1 MKKEISKYLLI
12 VLIII
17 FVIMLGI
24 LVYVKFFYSE
34 NNKEY
39 SLLREKG
46 EGEIIYLDTTIIDLL
61 NKLNNISYSRYEVTI
76 KQINEGQQQSDSDSS
91 KQSGGQN
98 MQSGS
103 SEETSSKDTGSA
115 SEVTNQ
121 SENKSSKLSQV
132 DSLLNTDYNNIPW
145 EEISYGIET
154 IYTAIPTIKI
164 DMKALNV
171 SDEDLN
177 NFGISLDGTAQSIK
191 AKDKNGALTN
201 LYNLYSF
208 LPKFLSAFSND
219 ESKLNIYYTKSNVL
233 NSYVLANN
241 DKWADMNSSI
251 NSAMDCITKAKNGG
265 NILDT
270 EQVSFEKAYNLLQE
284 LQSGI
289 SVEDK
294 EIFYLK
300 YKLTMEQ
307 LEIL

>member
-24 LVYVKFFYSE
+24 LIYVKFFYSE

-39 SLLREKG
+39 SILREKG

-61 NKLNNISYSRYEVTI
+61 NKLNNISYSRYEITI
-76 KQINEGQQQSDSDSS
+76 KQINEGQQQSNSDSS
-91 KQSGGQN
+91 KQTGEQNIESEGG
-98 MQSGS
+98 GY
-103 SEETSSKDTGSA
+103 TASKDAGST

-121 SENKSSKLSQV
+121 SENKSSKLSQI

-164 DMKALNV
+164 DMKSLNV

-177 NFGISLDGTAQSIK
+177 NFGISLDGAAQSIK

-201 LYNLYSF
+201 LYNLYNF

-219 ESKLNIYYTKSNVL
+219 ESKLNIYYTKVNVL
-233 NSYVLANN
+233 SAYVSANS
-241 DKWADMNSSI
+241 DKWEDMNLSI
-251 NSAMDCITKAKNGG
+251 NAALNCINTAKSGE
-265 NILDT
+265 NIIDA
-270 EQVSFEKAYNLLQE
+270 EKISFDKAYTLLQE
-284 LQSGI
+284 LQKGI
-289 SVEDK
+289 SLEDK

>member
-39 SLLREKG
+39 SVLKEKG

-91 KQSGGQN
+91 KQTGEQN
-98 MQSGS
+98 MQSEGTGD
-103 SEETSSKDTGSA
+103 TSSKDTGSA

-164 DMKALNV
+164 DMKTLNV

-177 NFGISLDGTAQSIK
+177 NFGVSLDGVAQSIK

-201 LYNLYSF
+201 LYNLYTF

-219 ESKLNIYYTKSNVL
+219 ESKLNIYNTKLNVL
-233 NSYVLANN
+233 NAYVLVNN
-241 DKWADMNSSI
+241 DKWEDMSLSI
-251 NSAMDCITKAKNGG
+251 NSAIDCITKAKSGE

-270 EQVSFEKAYNLLQE
+270 EQVSFDKAYTLLQE
-284 LQSGI
+284 LKNGI
-289 SVEDK
+289 NVEDK

>member
-24 LVYVKFFYSE
+24 LIYVKFFYSE

-39 SLLREKG
+39 SILREKG

-61 NKLNNISYSRYEVTI
+61 NKLNNISYSRYEITI
-76 KQINEGQQQSDSDSS
+76 KQINEGQQQSNSDSS
-91 KQSGGQN
+91 KQTGEQNIESEGG
-98 MQSGS
+98 GD
-103 SEETSSKDTGSA
+103 TASKDAGST

-121 SENKSSKLSQV
+121 SENKSSKLSQI

-164 DMKALNV
+164 DMKSLNV

-177 NFGISLDGTAQSIK
+177 NFGISLDGAAQSIK

-201 LYNLYSF
+201 LYNLYNF

-219 ESKLNIYYTKSNVL
+219 ESKLNIYYTKANVL
-233 NSYVLANN
+233 SAYVSANS
-241 DKWADMNSSI
+241 DKWEDMNLSI
-251 NSAMDCITKAKNGG
+251 NAALNCINTAKSGE
-265 NILDT
+265 NIIDA
-270 EQVSFEKAYNLLQE
+270 EKISFDKAYTLLQE
-284 LQSGI
+284 LQKGI
-289 SVEDK
+289 SLEDK